1 MIQRMMASALFAG
14 IAAGLFAALLHF
26 AFVQKYLLLGE
37 QYESGASVHFA
48 GAAGAANDAAT
59 SAMNEPDSTEARPEG
74 NAQDAAVVPTGTFE
88 RNAWTA
94 LFFGVLYLSYG
105 LLLVAGMALARR
117 FGQRVTPSD
126 GILWGIAG
134 FASLQ
139 LAPALGL
146 APNLPGIAAA
156 ELADRQ
162 LWWAATAMA
171 TATGLALI
179 AYGRRPLWI
188 GLAVVLLALP
198 HLVGAPDP
206 GGFSGVAPPEVA
218 AAFAARTLGVG
229 LAGWTLLGWL
239 AGWYGNRAERS

>member
-1 MIQRMMASALFAG
+1 MMASAMFAG

-37 QYESGASVHFA
+37 QYESGVSVHFA
-48 GAAGAANDAAT
+48 GVAGAANGAAT

-94 LFFGVLYLSYG
+94 LFFVVLYLSYG

-198 HLVGAPDP
+198 HL
-206 GGFSGVAPPEVA
+206 
-218 AAFAARTLGVG
+218 
-229 LAGWTLLGWL
+229 
-239 AGWYGNRAERS
+239 